1 MIMKEEKYEYY
12 FKPNYSPT
20 YVTYTKRIKDQ
31 NKHYFSQL
39 NISGG
44 YTRNINNHISLRAE
58 PYVKF
63 AMSGV
68 GLGKVNLNSG
78 GILFTGIIKPFAKK

>member
-1 MIMKEEKYEYY
+1 MKEEKYNYY

-20 YVTYTKRIKDQ
+20 YITYTRTIKDQ

-39 NISGG
+39 NLSGG
-44 YTRNINNHISLRAE
+44 YTRNINNNLSLRAE

-63 AMSGV
+63 AMHGV
-68 GLGKVNLNSG
+68 GFGKVNLNSSG
-78 GILFTGIIKPFAKK
+78 VLFSAIIKPFAKK